1 MQKREPGSSTLMDVS
16 GRAKPMMD
24 TWQAPKECICSMPTP
39 LDWPWH
45 AASGT
50 RSLLKLEWLP
60 NQVDMLQ
67 HLEIIEFSK
76 NPSHK
81 FIVLASDGVWD
92 LISNDEVMEFVKP
105 YFKDKQVELATERI
119 VREAFN
125 RWKSHST
132 TRDDISSILIF
143 LWFLILLI
151 PLPLFPLVLVSHHP
165 LNTSSSSWSY
175 WIHLNI
181 QSIGV
186 K

>member
-1 MQKREPGSSTLMDVS
+1 
-16 GRAKPMMD
+16 
-24 TWQAPKECICSMPTP
+24 
-39 LDWPWH
+39 
-45 AASGT
+45 
-50 RSLLKLEWLP
+50 
-60 NQVDMLQ
+60 MLQ

-143 LWFLILLI
+143 L
-151 PLPLFPLVLVSHHP
+151 
-165 LNTSSSSWSY
+165 
-175 WIHLNI
+175 
-181 QSIGV
+181 
-186 K
+186 